1 MGVAVGVVR
10 HDPGME
16 FTFDAP
22 LWRWT
27 GESAWHFISLPQD
40 VADEIEDSPVD
51 RAGFG
56 SVRVQVTLG
65 PSTWSTSI
73 FPDKGRATF
82 LLPIKKQVRTRE
94 QLDEGDIAHVHL
106 AIAS

>member
-1 MGVAVGVVR
+1 
-10 HDPGME
+10 ME
-16 FTFDAP
+16 FSFDAP

-56 SVRVQVTLG
+56 SIRVDVVVG
-65 PSTWSTSI
+65 HSSWSTSI

-82 LLPIKKQVRTRE
+82 LLPIKKQVRRRE
-94 QLDEGDIAHVHL
+94 ELDEGDVVHVRL
-106 AIAS
+106 AVAT

>member
-1 MGVAVGVVR
+1 
-10 HDPGME
+10 ME

-22 LWRWT
+22 LWRWP

-40 VADEIEDSPVD
+40 VADEIEDSAVE

-56 SVRVQVTLG
+56 SVRVHVTVG
-65 PSTWSTSI
+65 SSTWSTSI

-82 LLPIKKQVRTRE
+82 LLPVKKQVRARE
-94 QLDEGDIAHVHL
+94 NLDEDDIVHVYL
-106 AIAS
+106 TVAA